1 MMSFGNS
8 RVVPLRQVL
17 LSGALALSAVLL
29 VACGASEDETGGS
42 DVVESKPR
50 MASIKGTLTYMETI
64 PLAPESMIKVEL
76 LDVSKADAPAEVVAE
91 TVFLMP
97 GKPPLP
103 FVLEYDANKIEPGH
117 RYSLRANV
125 MEQTRLMFVSDR
137 TYPVLEGREQPPVD
151 ILLKHVPGGD
161 IEKMAENVRAKNP
174 LISGHYRYRNKEG
187 VFVDCSDGVE
197 HPLSREGAIFS
208 VESEYRDVAE
218 SYGDEV
224 FLSVAG
230 KYVTRPARNGQGKE
244 DYLVVLQVEEM
255 DAEGIC
261 P

>member
-1 MMSFGNS
+1 MMSIGITRFVAS
-8 RVVPLRQVL
+8 QRLLMPSVL
-17 LSGALALSAVLL
+17 ALATLFL
-29 VACGASEDETGGS
+29 VACGSAEDEAPEATVA
-42 DVVESKPR
+42 DNKPQMESIR
-50 MASIKGTLTYMETI
+50 GTLTYEETI

-91 TVFLMP
+91 KVFLMP

-103 FVLEYDANKIEPGH
+103 FILEYDASKIESGH

-137 TYPVLEGREQPPVD
+137 TYPVLEGGDQPPVD

-174 LISGHYRYRNKEG
+174 LISGHYSYTNKEG
-187 VFVDCSDGVE
+187 IFVDCSDGKE

-208 VESEYRDVAE
+208 VESEYREVAPD
-218 SYGDEV
+218 YGDEV

-230 KYVTRPARNGQGKE
+230 KYVTRPARSGQGKE
-244 DYLVVLQVEEM
+244 DFLVVMQVEEM
-255 DAEGIC
+255 DADGSC